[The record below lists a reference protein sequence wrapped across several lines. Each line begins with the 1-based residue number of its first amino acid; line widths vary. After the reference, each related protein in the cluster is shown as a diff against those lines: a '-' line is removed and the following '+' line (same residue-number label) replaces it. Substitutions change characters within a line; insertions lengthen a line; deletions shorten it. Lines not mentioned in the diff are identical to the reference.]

1 MRYSVARDQVHG
13 WPIIPRAPLL
23 FRQYKENTYN
33 LLSAAASAFL
43 PSPITAF
50 PSAGKQAADLDTAR
64 LQGSRM

>member
-23 FRQYKENTYN
+23 FRQYN
-33 LLSAAASAFL
+33 LLSAAVSAFL

-50 PSAGKQAADLDTAR
+50 PSAGKQAADFDTAR